1 MNKIALDILN
11 RTLRDKLPFIRRI
24 TFQNWNNYFDLSRII
39 GHVDMD
45 LYDLSQMFPDERVD
59 GDYLEKVEYIIS
71 NPYHIFE
78 DFREDD
84 PSIDNLIKA
93 LSRSVGVDVYEIKY
107 HVSH

>member
-24 TFQNWNNYFDLSRII
+24 WFQNWNNHFDLSRII
-39 GHVDMD
+39 AHVDMD
-45 LYDLSQMFPDERVD
+45 LYDLSQMFPDERID
-59 GDYLEKVEYIIS
+59 QDYLEKVEYIIS

>member
-11 RTLRDKLPFIRRI
+11 RTLADKLPFIRRI
-24 TFQNWNNYFDLSRII
+24 WFQKWNNHFDLSRII
-39 GHVDMD
+39 AHVDMD

-71 NPYHIFE
+71 NPFHIFE
-78 DFREDD
+78 YFREDD